1 MEALQV
7 TAIIAARGGSV
18 RLPGKALLPFAG
30 TTLIGHKIDTLK
42 ACRLVSRIV
51 VGSDS
56 DAILDEATVHGAEAI
71 RRDDYHCD
79 ERVCTANEM
88 LADLAEKVGGDA
100 SDVILWAHPTNPLV
114 LARTYDDALEIYEH
128 SHLMPPKFDSLCSVH
143 LVQRH
148 AWIDHKPFNYDPWA
162 ARHAPAKDL
171 KLIAFQNGAIFI
183 QTRGAMLT
191 NRYFFGRKPFLYA
204 MTEIEST
211 DIDTREDYELALCRH
226 AFSALAPASRGS

>member
-1 MEALQV
+1 MNV
-7 TAIIAARGGSV
+7 TAIVAARGGSV

-42 ACRLVSRIV
+42 ACRLVSRVV
-51 VGSDS
+51 VGSDDDS
-56 DAILDEATVHGAEAI
+56 ILAEAAAHGAEAI

-79 ERVCTANEM
+79 ESRCTANEM

-114 LARTYDDALEIYEH
+114 SARTYEEAIKAYRDALAGGY
-128 SHLMPPKFDSLCSVH
+128 DSLCSVQ

-148 AWIDHKPFNYDPWA
+148 AWIDGKPFNYDPWA
-162 ARHAPAKDL
+162 ARHAPARDL
-171 KLIAFQNGAIFI
+171 KPIAFQNGAIFI
-183 QTRGAMLT
+183 QTRGQMLA
-191 NRYFFGRKPFLYA
+191 NQYFFGRKPLLYA

-226 AFSALAPASRGS
+226 AFSALAPVSRGS

>member
-1 MEALQV
+1 MTV

-56 DAILDEATVHGAEAI
+56 DAILDEATLHGAEAI

-114 LARTYDDALEIYEH
+114 SARTYDEAVEIYDH
-128 SHLMPPKFDSLCSVH
+128 SLVLNYDSLCSVQ

-148 AWIDHKPFNYDPWA
+148 AWIDGKPFNYDPWA
-162 ARHAPAKDL
+162 ERHAPARDL
-171 KLIAFQNGAIFI
+171 KPIAFQNGAIFI
-183 QTRGAMLT
+183 QTRGQMLA
-191 NRYFFGRKPFLYA
+191 NRYFFGRRPFLYA